1 MRALLRLAQ
10 AKSTDGVFA
19 RELSRYRKIGRRLSD
34 LRDATVMVMAFD
46 GLTKRYTDQLSAN
59 AFAELRRNTLHSQ
72 DKKALAEV
80 GRMLTSARA
89 QVAKWPTNEEGFH
102 AVNCGLKCIYKKG
115 RLLVAEAQAAP
126 TIETFH
132 TWRKR
137 VKDLL
142 YQVRLFKPVW
152 PAMLKKLADELE
164 KLADYLSEDHDLAIL
179 RQRVLRQSPE
189 DRTQLKALVAL
200 IDQRRGELELDANR
214 LGTRLYVDS
223 PNTFVRRFKVYWG
236 AWHSEVNGHR
246 EAA

>member
-1 MRALLRLAQ
+1 
-10 AKSTDGVFA
+10 
-19 RELSRYRKIGRRLSD
+19 
-34 LRDATVMVMAFD
+34 MVMAFD